1 MKKLLITTTII
12 SALALSQP
20 AFAQTTTTQDELAK
34 IQVTM
39 QSISEMVTSGK
50 LDNVH
55 AQIEKIEVSAKLI
68 KEKSGFDGDK
78 KTRLEAALKQ
88 MDTQLGKVHSA
99 SDSKD
104 VEKTKSEF
112 KKAEA
117 ALKLVESNFK

>member
-1 MKKLLITTTII
+1 MKKLLITTAII
-12 SALALSQP
+12 SSLVAFQP
-20 AFAQTTTTQDELAK
+20 AFAQATNTQEALTE
-34 IQVTM
+34 IQATM
-39 QSISEMVTSGK
+39 KSISEMVSNGK

-55 AQIEKIEVSAKLI
+55 AQIEKIEVSAKLV

>member
-1 MKKLLITTTII
+1 MKKLLITTAII
-12 SALALSQP
+12 SSLVAFQP
-20 AFAQTTTTQDELAK
+20 AFAQATNTQEALTE
-34 IQVTM
+34 IQATM
-39 QSISEMVTSGK
+39 KSISEMVDSEK